1 MIQTISPGEADAL
14 IKSGEVDVV
23 DVREPREWSFG
34 HVPKARLV
42 PLDQLRAD
50 PQRALPRDRV
60 VFVCAKG
67 VRSLTAA
74 KLAERLGFNQ
84 LYNLDGGTTGW
95 VKAGLPLEHS

>member
-1 MIQTISPGEADAL
+1 MIQTISPRDADEL

-23 DVREPREWSFG
+23 DVREPREWSVG
-34 HVPKARLV
+34 HVPHARLV

-67 VRSLTAA
+67 ARSLTAA

-84 LYNLDGGTTGW
+84 LYNLDGGTSGW
-95 VKAGLPLEHS
+95 IKAGLPLEHS